1 VPFLAFLA
9 SPFGKYVGYAALA
22 LTLILGGSYALHEH
36 DQRVLAEQ
44 AAKEAAVVA
53 AQQIADAK
61 KVAAAVQADA
71 AAAIARATLAAT
83 VKGNIDH
90 APITYACA
98 QSPAVRAALD
108 GLPGSAGSSG
118 GSAAN
123 PAKPVVLR
131 PAAGGPK
138 AAH

>member
-1 VPFLAFLA
+1 MPLLALLTG
-9 SPFGKYVGYAALA
+9 PMGKLIGYGALA
-22 LTLILGGSYALHEH
+22 VALVLGGWYALHEH

-44 AAKEAAVVA
+44 AATEAAVVA
-53 AQQIADAK
+53 AQQIADARK
-61 KVAAAVQADA
+61 AAAAVQADA
-71 AAAIARATLAAT
+71 AAAIARAAMAAT

-108 GLPGSAGSSG
+108 GLPGASSAGG
-118 GSAAN
+118 GAPGGAGK
-123 PAKPVVLR
+123 PAVLR
-131 PAAGGPK
+131 PAAGGAK